1 MKKVAAGLASLG
13 RGPDTMLVHMSPKE
27 VAGLQKLAMAHGGSL
42 TLNPHTGLP
51 EAGFLQNILPAIAAA
66 AAVYFTG
73 GAALA
78 AAPGAA
84 AAGAVTGAA
93 GTAGLM
99 GLTAAQTGALAGAT
113 TGALTNKEN
122 RLQGALLGG
131 LGGYGAGG
139 GMGAAM
145 NSGMITPGAEVASA
159 GMADVGLSGGNASQI
174 EALNAAESAART
186 SGITN
191 AMSAN
196 PNLASV
202 PTLAQPATT
211 AVDPYAIDGAIGARS
226 PGMETY
232 SKPTF
237 MDALG
242 QQFPSTGSQAAAGLG
257 ALGTVG
263 AFDQPELDFLAP
275 QQQPSNYR
283 AQTMNRRPYDPERNL
298 FTDYGQVQPVYAA
311 EGGEMRSV
319 PELEDGG
326 FVLTKRAVDGMGKG
340 SNQRGQRAAAAGLG
354 SIPIKGPGTGTS
366 DSIPTTIEGKRPALL
381 SNGEAYVPKDQV
393 KRRGGAKKFYALMKQ
408 AEREAARR
416 A

>member
-1 MKKVAAGLASLG
+1 
-13 RGPDTMLVHMSPKE
+13 
-27 VAGLQKLAMAHGGSL
+27 
-42 TLNPHTGLP
+42 
-51 EAGFLQNILPAIAAA
+51 
-66 AAVYFTG
+66 
-73 GAALA
+73 
-78 AAPGAA
+78 
-84 AAGAVTGAA
+84 
-93 GTAGLM
+93 M

-145 NSGMITPGAEVASA
+145 SSGMITPGAEAA
-159 GMADVGLSGGNASQI
+159 GA
-174 EALNAAESAART
+174 
-186 SGITN
+186 GITGG
-191 AMSAN
+191 M
-196 PNLASV
+196 PPV
-202 PTLAQPATT
+202 PGNEFLQSGVPATT
-211 AVDPYAIDGAIGARS
+211 NTAATQLFGGNQLANPAMFPGATEAA
-226 PGMETY
+226 PGMTMAPEVVA
-232 SKPTF
+232 SEPSF

-242 QQFPSTGSQAAAGLG
+242 QQLPTGTNKLAAGIG

-311 EGGEMRSV
+311 EGGEMHSV